1 MATGKRYYW
10 IKLKDTFMT
19 SDAVDFLMSQPDGA
33 NYVVLYQMLCLKT
46 INTEGR
52 LERQIGEVLIP
63 YDEAKIQR
71 DTKWFS
77 IDTVRVAL
85 KLYQALGLIYTDC
98 DGKLVLTDFKNLVGS
113 ETDWK
118 EAKRQQRARKNRKL
132 DRCKRLNQN
141 TLMLPSGEIQH
152 VDEKRYGGNGMLA
165 FDLADAK
172 CEMCGSEDGLR
183 IHHANGYSNDIEDLY
198 VLCQACHGKAHSA
211 ATPPD
216 WLHHTRPLAN
226 GGQDGGQGGGHVHT
240 DIRDKRL
247 DIRDKRLDKDIKLSG
262 SNNGGK
268 DIKNA
273 EPILSDISDLVG
285 TPPPPPPTIP
295 YSPPLEDQ
303 DAAAMFTAWDRASGR
318 LSSPAVSDELRDLLA
333 EYGLPTML
341 EAIRQC
347 VQQDV
352 VKLAYLK
359 AVLRG
364 GVHSR
369 DKEKA
374 DTDKEVAAWL
384 AADKE

>member
-113 ETDWK
+113 ETDWAIQK
-118 EAKRQQRARKNRKL
+118 RANPKKAKLKAQEQKPQEITEGAENF
-132 DRCKRLNQN
+132 
-141 TLMLPSGEIQH
+141 PS
-152 VDEKRYGGNGMLA
+152 
-165 FDLADAK
+165 
-172 CEMCGSEDGLR
+172 S
-183 IHHANGYSNDIEDLY
+183 
-198 VLCQACHGKAHSA
+198 SA
-211 ATPPD
+211 EFF
-216 WLHHTRPLAN
+216 
-226 GGQDGGQGGGHVHT
+226 HT

-268 DIKNA
+268 DIKSA
-273 EPILSDISDLVG
+273 EPTFSDISDLIG
-285 TPPPPPPTIP
+285 TPPPPPPTVP
-295 YSPPLEDQ
+295 YSPPLVDK
-303 DAAAMFTAWDRASGR
+303 DAAEMFTAWDKASGR
-318 LSSPAVSDELRDLLA
+318 LSSPAVSDELLDLLN

-347 VQQDV
+347 VQQNV

-369 DKEKA
+369 EKEKA
-374 DTDKEVAAWL
+374 DADAEVAAWL